1 MSEKFGKEFK
11 TADELLAYLICCETY
26 HQGVKYVRH
35 IEDGVM
41 KFYIRRRLRSVVSF
55 CSV

>member
-41 KFYIRRRLRSVVSF
+41 KFYIRL
-55 CSV
+55 